1 MLKYGKKMF
10 LLDLIKY
17 SKFNMFNS
25 LHDYTGLMI
34 ISLSYIFIIIGIYIV
49 CFVWENQILLKY

>member
-1 MLKYGKKMF
+1 MF